1 MAAAHHAETVG
12 MMKETTTWKQGNG
25 LFAGVD
31 QVVVFLAFSRSGT
44 HANDAVFTVQNDFA
58 VAGQVVGHLGGQAN
72 TQVNDGSV
80 GDVLRHARGNFI
92 ARPAWKRILFTHDSF
107 LSPV

>member
-1 MAAAHHAETVG
+1 MAAAHHPETVG
-12 MMKETTTWKQGNG
+12 VMKETTAWKQSNG

-31 QVVVFLAFSRSGT
+31 QVVILLAFGWSGA
-44 HANDAVFTVQNDFA
+44 HANYAVFTVQNDFA
-58 VAGQVVGHLGGQAN
+58 VAGQMVGHLGGQAN
-72 TQVNDGSV
+72 TQVNDSTV

-107 LSPV
+107 LSLV